1 MKIRDFSGI
10 KNNGPLPRPE
20 DIQVPVDIGNLLND
34 YVESTDS
41 QLDELEKAVLAYEAG
56 NSREENA
63 AAIRRILHKIKGE
76 SAMVGID
83 EIAELCHQAEDAFE
97 KLDENQRSDMLLR
110 FKDWA
115 CDAICNLASQV

>member
-1 MKIRDFSGI
+1 MKTRDFSGI
-10 KNNGPLPRPE
+10 KDNGPLPRPE
-20 DIQVPVDIGNLLND
+20 DIQIPVDIGNLLDD
-34 YVESTDS
+34 YVESTNS

-76 SAMVGID
+76 SGMVGID
-83 EIAELCHQAEDAFE
+83 DIAELCHQAEDAFE
-97 KLDENQRSDMLLR
+97 TLDENQRSDMLLR

-115 CDAICNLASQV
+115 CNAIHKLASQV